1 MVVVFLI
8 APLTVV
14 VTALVSTRP
23 FGDVWLPLAVVI
35 GAEAVI
41 ALVLFLVLFWVRRRR
56 GQWFQL
62 PAALSLDPG
71 TRKRIASDIRH
82 NRPVESYPEI
92 AQDMARRTVGLRRVA
107 YLQGVMTLYFAAIGL
122 LTDQPTFVRVVLLMG
137 AVLDG
142 CAAVLIFSDVWK
154 ARRWLRQNAS
164 E

>member
-71 TRKRIASDIRH
+71 TASELLPTFATIARSSPIR
-82 NRPVESYPEI
+82 RLP
-92 AQDMARRTVGLRRVA
+92 RTWRVA
-107 YLQGVMTLYFAAIGL
+107 RWACAEW
-122 LTDQPTFVRVVLLMG
+122 PTCR
-137 AVLDG
+137 
-142 CAAVLIFSDVWK
+142 
-154 ARRWLRQNAS
+154 AS
-164 E
+164 